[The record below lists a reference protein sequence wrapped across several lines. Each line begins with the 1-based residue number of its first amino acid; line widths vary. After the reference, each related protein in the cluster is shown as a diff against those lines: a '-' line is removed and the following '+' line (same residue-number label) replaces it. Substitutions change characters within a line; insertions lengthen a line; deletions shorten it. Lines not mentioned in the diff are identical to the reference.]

1 MKNIYL
7 FLVLMVTLVAC
18 NEHDYLE
25 KEATIEYTKK
35 NTTFDNV
42 TDYVHFAKNGGNRS
56 RSTAMNSITPYLNE
70 NGDTIAYIAN
80 YDEGWEVLSNDRR
93 TSMVLA
99 SSEKGSFNLDEIK
112 KNDNLN
118 SYWTSIEEE
127 LTALKETPVT
137 ENDTLGTGW
146 NAYYIENEDIAE
158 EDIVRTNAT
167 YALPVP
173 GENGYWEVIESN
185 TELISSEQSNR
196 AITTGWDKS
205 MNAFIPY
212 KINNEGEKVHC
223 APGCVAIAGS
233 QYLYYLHY
241 KYNNPRYMVDT
252 GVYNESTNKFI
263 FSGNSETIWQDMND
277 WMYGP
282 YYASIMI
289 GYVAKY
295 VNTSF
300 DINESEAEADLLQG
314 LINSYG
320 YNYSWHTYNG
330 TTIINI
336 LKQYGA
342 VLASIHGNIKYDTED
357 IGHAFIIDGYKSR
370 VTETTTTYGWVGEDN
385 RGMDTNLRDPEGNVI
400 AYGFTTTKTT
410 RNTDSQIYMNW
421 GFEGT
426 AYNHESFIANSSS
439 WNVGNLS
446 FYKDKKILY

>member
-7 FLVLMVTLVAC
+7 LLVLMITLVAC
-18 NEHDYLE
+18 NEHENLE
-25 KEATIEYTKK
+25 NEATIEYVKK

-93 TSMVLA
+93 TPMVLA

-173 GENGYWEVIESN
+173 GQNGYWVVLDSYTTTTQDEF
-185 TELISSEQSNR
+185 SER
-196 AITTGWDKS
+196 AITTTWDQH
-205 MNAFIPY
+205 MNSYIP
-212 KINNEGEKVHC
+212 KAVNAQGELENC
-223 APGCVAIAGS
+223 LAGCTAIAGA
-233 QYLYYLHY
+233 QYLYYLHN
-241 KYNNPRYMVDT
+241 KNNRPQYMVDEGT
-252 GVYNESTNKFI
+252 YDASTNEFW
-263 FSGNSETIWQDMND
+263 FSGDSEDVWDYMADPIC
-277 WMYGP
+277 GP
-282 YYASIMI
+282 IYVHIFI

-295 VNTSF
+295 ITNSF
-300 DINESEAEADLLQG
+300 GLSATYGDPDKLRG

-320 YNYSWHTYNG
+320 YYYSWNDYSSSS
-330 TTIINI
+330 IINL
-336 LKQYGA
+336 LKQHGA
-342 VLASIHGNIKYDTED
+342 IIAIGSSNNSRGN
-357 IGHAFIIDGYKSR
+357 GSSHAFIIDGYR
-370 VTETTTTYGWVGEDN
+370 IRTTETTTTYGWVGEDSN
-385 RGMDTNLRDPEGNVI
+385 GMDTNLRDFEGNI
-400 AYGFTTTKTT
+400 IGYGITSTQTT
-410 RNTDSQIYMNW
+410 RNTDDRIYMNW
-421 GFEGT
+421 GQLYG
-426 AYNHESFIANSSS
+426 AYNETSFNIVTGSWIMGSSS
-439 WNVGNLS
+439 FNYNRIVLH
-446 FYKDKKILY
+446 